1 MREFFRIPD
10 DHTLTVDQATIL
22 RCRLEAMRGSH
33 QHMQF
38 WSERTEGKVKD
49 TLALEGGVAL
59 AVVEE
64 IVEAKTQQGEGGQ

>member
-49 TLALEGGVAL
+49 VLQIEPTDELAKAAREMLS
-59 AVVEE
+59 
-64 IVEAKTQQGEGGQ
+64 KD